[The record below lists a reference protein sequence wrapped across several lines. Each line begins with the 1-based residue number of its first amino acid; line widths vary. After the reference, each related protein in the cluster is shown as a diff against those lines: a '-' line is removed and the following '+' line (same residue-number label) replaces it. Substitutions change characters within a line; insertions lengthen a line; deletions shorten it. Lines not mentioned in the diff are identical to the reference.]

1 MSSVSD
7 YEYRGHYS
15 DRQVVRLPR
24 DVIRAPTP
32 PPVIQRVVERAP
44 TPEPDILERVIVR
57 PQPQQLIERI
67 IERPSTPPP
76 KIIDKEITE
85 PAPPPIVRTRVV
97 KVDSRSYARN
107 QATYASYTQPQI
119 LQRPINYN
127 TQTYSRPTQALSNYG
142 YVDAPQQ
149 QQQQYVDYFNY
160 APERS
165 YSTTFST
172 NELVPHQSSYIPQQ
186 QSTYIP
192 QQQQQQQQVQQFQPL
207 QTFSYN
213 PQAQAAS
220 SAYPSYGYPTYGYS
234 YGYRPVYN
242 NMLPQQQQQQQQ
254 TNTYQQRGAPN
265 VAPGY

>member
-1 MSSVSD
+1 MFAQ
-7 YEYRGHYS
+7 GN
-15 DRQVVRLPR
+15 LFFF
-24 DVIRAPTP
+24 
-32 PPVIQRVVERAP
+32 
-44 TPEPDILERVIVR
+44 
-57 PQPQQLIERI
+57 
-67 IERPSTPPP
+67 
-76 KIIDKEITE
+76 EIFKRFKTKFCL
-85 PAPPPIVRTRVV
+85 RVV

-142 YVDAPQQ
+142 YVDAPPQQ

-186 QSTYIP
+186 QQQSTYIP
-192 QQQQQQQQVQQFQPL
+192 QQQQQSTYIPQQQQQVQQFQPL

-220 SAYPSYGYPTYGYS
+220 SAYPSYGYPAYGYS

-242 NMLPQQQQQQQQ
+242 NMLPQQQQQQQ